1 VTFQSPYVLIALV
14 AVPLLVFLAV
24 VRERRRRASGER
36 FGNPDLLPNVVEPP
50 TSWRRHLPIAVLLVA
65 LAAMIVGVA
74 RPHATVSVPREEATV
89 MLAIDTS
96 RSMGAR
102 DVNPSRLGAA
112 QNAAYSFLAKLPAK
126 YRFGIVSFASR
137 AVVGLPPT
145 TDRALARQ
153 ALGTLRPG
161 EGTALGD
168 AVVLSVKTGRSQRT
182 SDGVVP
188 PLAVLMISD
197 GAQESGRT
205 SPAAAAQV
213 ARAAHAPVYTVLVGT
228 DQGTVRA
235 PVPGAGGLQAII
247 SVPPKPAILQTL
259 AHQTGG
265 QYFTATTDSRLRDV
279 YERLGSR
286 LGNRKES
293 RELTDAFAGGSG
305 LLMLVGAGLSLF
317 WFRRVLP

>member
-1 VTFQSPYVLIALV
+1 VTFDAPYALIALA
-14 AVPLLVFLAV
+14 AVPLLVVLYA
-24 VRERRRRASGER
+24 VRERRRRAEGAR
-36 FGNPDLLPNVVEPP
+36 FGNPALLPNVVEPP
-50 TSWRRHLPIAVLLVA
+50 PPWRRHLPLAILLAA

-89 MLAIDTS
+89 MLVIDTS

-102 DVNPSRLGAA
+102 DVNPTRLGAA
-112 QNAAYSFLAKLPAK
+112 QLAAGAFLRKLPPK
-126 YRFGIVSFASR
+126 FRLGIVSFASR
-137 AVVGLPPT
+137 AVVALPPT
-145 TDRALARQ
+145 TDRRLARD

-168 AVVLSVKTGRSQRT
+168 AVALAVKTGRQQRT

-188 PLAVLMISD
+188 PVAVLMISD

-205 SPAAAAQV
+205 TPDAAARI
-213 ARAAHAPVYTVLVGT
+213 ARTAHTAVYTILLGT
-228 DQGTVRA
+228 DRGTVRA
-235 PVPGAGGLQAII
+235 RLPGGFEAII
-247 SVPPKPAILQTL
+247 NVPPSPQTLQTL
-259 AHQTGG
+259 ARKTGG
-265 QYFTATTDSRLRDV
+265 QFFTAATDARLREV

-286 LGNRKES
+286 LGRRSES

-305 LLMLVGAGLSLF
+305 MLVLVGAGLSLL